1 MQYFIFGPSGSG
13 KTTEAYSQFI
23 WPALQ
28 PIEVVKG
35 DAPTLCSRRKVY
47 GNVPLNL
54 DVIADVLGFE
64 PDYTYVSS
72 EQFRDPASWPVVV
85 NGEVVPGT
93 VFGNGGLIVIDEC
106 HDIFSNRSPLNPRIL
121 SSISMQRHFSDENA
135 HGIDIVWISQT
146 KRKFHSDIRENGE
159 AYYKVYPRSELG
171 KTDEHVL
178 SIYSSWDCRKDDM
191 GAAPRVIPH
200 DQALYSHY
208 RSVAQGVA
216 GRKIIDE
223 RIKALSLKH
232 WLILGLIP
240 LAFIMVGGAVYYSY
254 KKLAKPMST
263 SSSSKSTS
271 ASASASAS
279 GNLHDQQSQ
288 DSPRIIIGGDSYC
301 ISTDADGLARVIAA
315 SPGGVADGEAA
326 AGNSCDRRP
335 ADGNG
340 KTFAVG
346 GIDLTGR

>member
-28 PIEVVKG
+28 PIEVAKG
-35 DAPTLCSRRKVY
+35 DAPSLCSRRKVY

-64 PDYTYVSS
+64 PDYTYVSP
-72 EQFRDPASWPVVV
+72 EEFRDPLSWPVVV
-85 NGEVVPGT
+85 NGEVVPGK

-171 KTDEHVL
+171 KADEHVL

-200 DQALYSHY
+200 DKTIYPHY

-232 WLILGLIP
+232 WLMLGLIP
-240 LAFIMVGGAVYYSY
+240 LSFSMVGIALYYSY
-254 KKLAKPMST
+254 RMLSNPVSSNSTSKKLTP
-263 SSSSKSTS
+263 
-271 ASASASAS
+271 S
-279 GNLHDQQSQ
+279 GKNNDRKFQ
-288 DSPRIIIGGDSYC
+288 DAPRIIIGGDSYC
-301 ISTDADGLARVIAA
+301 ISTDSDGLARVIAA
-315 SPGGVADGEAA
+315 AGSDVATSDGSAEA
-326 AGNSCDRRP
+326 SCDRRS
-335 ADGNG
+335 ADGDG

-346 GIDLTGR
+346 GIDISGR